1 MNALI
6 HRVVHGALW
15 VKLVPLGLVLAGMG
29 EEPAAII
36 TFAIVLVLAA
46 RNLRDGIREQYIE
59 PPLVQAARLMKNL
72 VYDNGVWVNP
82 ETPEQGI
89 ERLAGPYRVT
99 PRRHAPHELAMG
111 GR

>member
-1 MNALI
+1 MI
-6 HRVVHGALW
+6 HRLVHGALW

-46 RNLRDGIREQYIE
+46 RNLRDGIREQMWE
-59 PPLVQAARLMKNL
+59 TPEHQAERIWTDMVWNNTRWS
-72 VYDNGVWVNP
+72 NGA

-89 ERLAGPYRVT
+89 ERLAGPYRVK
-99 PRRHAPHELAMG
+99 PRQHAPHELAMG